1 MLFLKFQHNMTNN
14 KYKDMNI
21 KDLNYLMAYLLP
33 LCAFVG
39 LSELGI
45 WSFLTPVVT
54 FGLIPI
60 IEVFTPEATKN
71 LSEQENNQKKIHPF
85 FDVLLYL
92 NVFLI
97 YGVLVVGLHQLTQQN
112 LATWEVVGVLFSM
125 GIILGS
131 NGINVAHELGHRESK
146 LATWAA
152 KLLLIPSFY
161 THFTIEHNY
170 GHHSKVATPEDPATA
185 RLNQN
190 LYHFWFQ
197 SAVGQYI
204 NAWKLAQKIP
214 FSKKHYLLKNEMYLN
229 TFLQLIYIVLIFSV
243 FGRTGLFMAIIAGII
258 GFLLLETI
266 NYIEHYGLQRE
277 QRKSGRYV
285 PVKETHSWNS
295 NHMLGRIL
303 LYELTRHSDHHFR
316 AQKKYQ
322 ILEYHEV
329 SPQLPFGYPTSML
342 LAAFP
347 PIWFNL
353 MNKRIKE
360 LKK

>member
-1 MLFLKFQHNMTNN
+1 
-14 KYKDMNI
+14 MNV
-21 KDLNYLMAYLLP
+21 KDLKYLMAYLLP
-33 LCAFVG
+33 LCAFMG

-60 IEVFTPEATKN
+60 IEVFTPEATNN
-71 LSEQENNQKKIHPF
+71 LSEQENNQKKILLF

-92 NVFLI
+92 NVFLV
-97 YGVLVVGLHQLTQQN
+97 YGVLILGLYQLTQQN

-131 NGINVAHELGHRESK
+131 NGINVAHELGHRENFI
-146 LATWAA
+146 ATMMA
-152 KLLLIPSFY
+152 KLLLIPNFY

-197 SAVGQYI
+197 SATGQYI

-214 FSKKHYLLKNEMYLN
+214 FTNRYALLKNEMYLN
-229 TFLQLIYIVLIFSV
+229 TFLQLVYIVLIFFI
-243 FGRTGLFMAIIAGII
+243 FGSTGLFMAIIAGII

-347 PIWFNL
+347 PIWFKL
-353 MNKRIKE
+353 MNKRVKE
-360 LKK
+360 LNK